1 MITARRHNYLFN
13 PMEKEIIAAITKVN
27 EAYGKPA
34 AIKVEALFRNE
45 TRHFKSGNY
54 AATFSPGM
62 EAVKK
67 PDGSALPYPYGWT
80 SLREFWDQNP
90 QYKPTGIHLQVEN
103 DSGQAKSRG
112 ERAFIKFP
120 SVEAAFMTVAKRLQM
135 KGWDTGAWF
144 ADANHPDKQASYR
157 DYITKIKTPYANA
170 L

>member
-1 MITARRHNYLFN
+1 MAEF
-13 PMEKEIIAAITKVN
+13 EKAIIAALTKIKDL
-27 EAYGKPA
+27 YRKPA

-54 AATFSPGM
+54 AVTLSPGM
-62 EAVKK
+62 EAVKR

-80 SLREFWDQNP
+80 SLRKFWDENP
-90 QYKPTGIHLQVEN
+90 QYKPTGLHLQVEN

-120 SVEAAFMTVAKRLQM
+120 SVEAGFMTVAKRLQDN
-135 KGWDTGAWF
+135 GWDTGTWF
-144 ADANHPDKQASYR
+144 ANSNHPEKQASYR
-157 DYITKIKTPYANA
+157 EYLTKIKTPYANA